1 MKDEKI
7 IARIPRSASQELL
20 VRTASYWNIDI
31 VDLRWY
37 ENGNPTRKGIRINMD
52 EAKILMTALRKAI
65 KNGSEQALDEESDE
79 E

>member
-20 VRTASYWNIDI
+20 VRTAVYWNIEI

-37 ENGNPTRKGIRINMD
+37 ENGNPTRKGIRINKD
-52 EAKILMTALRKAI
+52 EAKILMAALRKVM
-65 KNGSEQALDEESDE
+65 KNGSEQTLDEESDE